1 MQAVRC
7 LSLLLASVLVASV
20 ASAGQ
25 TTQDAAASDHP
36 ITSTNAAAKRA
47 YTDGKLDLG
56 APFDVEMKATL
67 SKDGKIDPATVSFTR
82 SEGDTGMT
90 ALVKN
95 YLSAIDQGG
104 YTKHLAD
111 IGASEIVVRAR
122 QDNSLFNATLSTE
135 LTSALRAVSVKTLA
149 SAMLSGM
156 RAQKS
161 RDDASEADRR
171 DLTLLNGTTVTT
183 SGRSVIVALE
193 LSKATFREMVE
204 KELKK

>member
-1 MQAVRC
+1 MTRTVRPSLFLATVLTVA
-7 LSLLLASVLVASV
+7 LSVGA
-20 ASAGQ
+20 Q
-25 TTQDAAASDHP
+25 TASDG
-36 ITSTNAAAKRA
+36 SANRSLSDTNTAAKRA

-67 SKDGKIDPATVSFTR
+67 RKDGKIDPATVSFTR